1 MIKLKGTKNF
11 AVKEGGEDHQG
22 GKKGDLNLL
31 ITETYELPKEWP
43 VLPKYVLTV
52 NVENHWN

>member
-11 AVKEGGEDHQG
+11 AVKEGGEDHHG

-31 ITETYELPKEWP
+31 ITETYELPKRVTSP
-43 VLPKYVLTV
+43 SKICA
-52 NVENHWN
+52 NC

>member
-31 ITETYELPKEWP
+31 ITETYELPKRVTSP
-43 VLPKYVLTV
+43 SKMF
-52 NVENHWN
+52 